1 MRPMVHI
8 PSKRLVISPFLIK
21 VCGAL
26 SMKEASAFPFSFA
39 TARQSLDRRPRL
51 NGNPSCV
58 RKEVFVLGRDAV
70 CEVYVVEILKR
81 VSYDITS
88 VGSDVKTGADCN
100 LSRHDVAVAI
110 DTFKSL

>member
-1 MRPMVHI
+1 MFAGSVRAIGPNEYMRPMVHI
-8 PSKRLVISPFLIK
+8 RSKRLVISPFLIK

-58 RKEVFVLGRDAV
+58 SKEVFV
-70 CEVYVVEILKR
+70 
-81 VSYDITS
+81 
-88 VGSDVKTGADCN
+88 
-100 LSRHDVAVAI
+100 
-110 DTFKSL
+110 